1 MKEKF
6 EKFLNKKFKKV
17 KKTKEILEL
26 KEELMNDLLE
36 KSEDIKNITNNE
48 DENYELCI
56 NSLGDLYLLIK
67 EYKKDYRKLA
77 KKIELPKYKLGE
89 ELINSISHGV
99 GCLLSIAAFV
109 LCIIKANTPLKL
121 FAIMFYGISS
131 IILYL
136 TSCLYHSFKPNN
148 AKRIFRIIDHCS
160 IYLLIAGTYTPLV
173 LLILPMPVGWWMFG
187 LVWALA
193 TIGIM
198 INSIDLKKFRVIS
211 MILYLVMGWCILF
224 SIDKL
229 WQNMNHL
236 GILLIFIGGII
247 YTVGAILYGIGKK
260 RKYMHSTFHIFCI
273 IASVFFFFAIYLY
286 AL

>member
-89 ELINSISHGV
+89 ELVNSISHGV

-173 LLILPMPVGWWMFG
+173 LLILPMPLGWWMFG

>member
-173 LLILPMPVGWWMFG
+173 LLILPMPLGWWMFG